1 MKQGLPAAATT
12 LLGLILFVTLAA
24 YWFSIPWRTFD
35 RTIEPAPKMIQVGTI
50 NEVWITNED
59 GRRTYVHVNFANGTH
74 RKCTIGGVGL
84 YHSTGPE
91 ALIGKL
97 NCGYRSWDF
106 IALDIGLPS
115 DSYWQLRRAGWPMFT
130 TPREIRLELRQ

>member
-1 MKQGLPAAATT
+1 MKQGLLAAAAA

-35 RTIEPAPKMIQVGTI
+35 RRIEPTPKTIQAGI
-50 NEVWITNED
+50 ISDAWITNEKN
-59 GRRTYVHVNFANGTH
+59 RTYVHVHFTDGTH

-84 YHSTGPE
+84 YRSTEPE

-97 NCGYRSWDF
+97 NYGYRGWDF

-115 DSYWQLRRAGWPMFT
+115 KEYWKLRRAGWPMFT
-130 TPREIRLELRQ
+130 TPHEIRLELRQ